1 MNPPYPDYGTPNPNA
16 PRELSQF
23 AFLIGSWRCESSVK
37 GPDGEF
43 RTYPATWV
51 ARYILDGYVIADEFR
66 QLGPAGEV
74 AQIGQNYRCFN
85 ADKKTWCIQWLDAL
99 DATWLELGPED
110 LGGVVVRGGTI
121 TYKHRRPRGRVGR
134 LFPLNSLFRLTY
146 EGISEN
152 HFTWRAE
159 LSTDGGETWAEVQ
172 VIEAHRVTL
181 RPPAPPPAP
190 C

>member
-1 MNPPYPDYGTPNPNA
+1 MDRDYGSPNRNA

-23 AFLIGSWRCESSVK
+23 AFLIGTWQCESRVK
-37 GPDGEF
+37 GPDGEY

-74 AQIGQNYRCFN
+74 AQLGQSLRSYNTDQK
-85 ADKKTWCIQWLDAL
+85 AWIIKWLDAL
-99 DATWLELGPED
+99 DSTWLELGPED
-110 LGGVVVRGGTI
+110 LGGVRVQGGVI
-121 TYKHRRPRGRVGR
+121 TYQHRRPRGRAGR
-134 LFPLNSLFRLTY
+134 LFPLQSLFRLTFSN
-146 EGISEN
+146 ISED

-172 VIEAHRVTL
+172 VIEASRVKT
-181 RPPAPPPAP
+181 PS
-190 C
+190 